1 MADEP
6 QISILDARL
15 AEIDRR
21 LRTIQTGL
29 AGDAGTASGSGAGL
43 APKIAV
49 PEPEGRSGL
58 ARRPVALAPPVPGET
73 RDEEELADEDPGL
86 IIAEL
91 RGLISDH
98 ARLLDAMGVVLA
110 SGERLLARVDALAP
124 APVPADTGSPSQG
137 TAGAGSPS
145 QLTVVAGPFASLHSV
160 RDFERSLETLPN
172 VASVQARGYEGGDRA
187 VVDVRLARPN
197 P

>member
-29 AGDAGTASGSGAGL
+29 ADDAGAAPGPATAL
-43 APKIAV
+43 PTKIAV
-49 PEPEGRSGL
+49 PEPSGGSGP
-58 ARRPVALAPPVPGET
+58 AAVRPVALAPPAPEDVGPAH
-73 RDEEELADEDPGL
+73 DESADEDPAL
-86 IIAEL
+86 VIAEL

-98 ARLLDAMGVVLA
+98 ARLLDAMGELLN
-110 SGERLLARVDALAP
+110 SGERLLARAP
-124 APVPADTGSPSQG
+124 AEV
-137 TAGAGSPS
+137 
-145 QLTVVAGPFASLHSV
+145 TVTAGPFSSLEAV
-160 RDFERSLETLPN
+160 RDFERALAMLPN
-172 VASVQARGYEGGDRA
+172 VASVDVRGYEGEDRA
-187 VVDVRLARPN
+187 IVDVHLSRPN